1 MSVAA
6 DESARPLENVRA
18 QLQAGWQFAGPAFE
32 RPAYV
37 AAAGQVR
44 AVELLLCA
52 AGGRQIVI
60 VPDGPALRHFL
71 HDCGLAVIE
80 A

>member
-1 MSVAA
+1 MSVAI

-18 QLQAGWQFAGPAFE
+18 QLQAGWHLAGPAFE

-52 AGGRQIVI
+52 VDGRQIVV

-71 HDCGLAVIE
+71 HDYGLAVIQT
-80 A
+80 